1 MLPDATSDQP
11 VRLPGPVRIVCET
24 FRALLDEQ
32 LPGRVEG
39 LYLHGSLGF
48 GEWYDGRSDV
58 DFVAAWSRRPEAEEA
73 RRLAALHE
81 QLDEM
86 FPRPSFDGF
95 HCAWDDLARS
105 PYDCPDVPCTLGGV
119 WEDEGRTDVNPVT
132 WHELARHGVT
142 VWGPDLADVAIWT
155 DAEAL
160 RAHTLGNLETYWA
173 GEVEALRRFPA
184 EAGKQEVVAWHV
196 LGVAR
201 LHHLVATGELTSKN
215 GAGRHALDAFG
226 GRWRLLLT
234 EALSYRATG
243 DRVGVLPPDQLA
255 AEVVEFCELVID
267 DARRLAAGA

>member
-1 MLPDATSDQP
+1 MISEEP
-11 VRLPGPVRIVCET
+11 VRLPRPVRAVCDT
-24 FRALLDEQ
+24 FASLLGEQ
-32 LPGRVEG
+32 LPGLVEG

-58 DFVAAWSRRPEAEEA
+58 DFVAVSSRRPDEGEV

-81 QLDEM
+81 QLAEV

-95 HCAWDDLARS
+95 HCTWDDLARA
-105 PYDCPDVPCTLGGV
+105 PYLCPDVPCTLGGV

-142 VWGPDLADVAIWT
+142 VWGPVLDEVAVWT
-155 DAEAL
+155 DDEAL
-160 RAHTLGNLETYWA
+160 RAYTRDNLESYWS

-184 EAGKQEVVAWHV
+184 EAAKQEVVAYHV

-201 LHHLVATGELTSKN
+201 PHHLLATGGLTSKS
-215 GAGRHALDAFG
+215 GAGRHALTAFG
-226 GRWRLLLT
+226 GRWRLLLA

-243 DRVGVLPPDQLA
+243 ERVGALTPEVLA
-255 AEVVEFCELVID
+255 ADTVAFCELVIE
-267 DARRLAAGA
+267 DARRLA